1 MSKKTFISNQE
12 LELTQKIQLQFPRGV
27 IPSEVLK
34 YWENCPPDVLR
45 LVLRDAFYLTE
56 KVNDPIIKVRRPIP
70 FKLPHSEDLTG
81 SFYYPQNFLS
91 ERDLFFN
98 INDVNCFEAREIS
111 TKLADVLEIGGSYN
125 HLDVFQLWAIY
136 LRGPDFFLKYFL
148 GIIYAL
154 KSAFR
159 VNNDVYIPGIHLD
172 HSTDENKLQIDWY
185 SSCNNFSF
193 LDHLLVFK

>member
-27 IPSEVLK
+27 IPSEILK

-45 LVLRDAFYLTE
+45 LVLRDAFYLNE
-56 KVNDPIIKVRRPIP
+56 KVSDPIIKVRRPIP
-70 FKLPHSEDLTG
+70 FKLPHNEDFTG
-81 SFYYPQNFLS
+81 SFYYPQSFS
-91 ERDLFFN
+91 DMFFN
-98 INDVNCFEAREIS
+98 INDINYFEAREIS
-111 TKLADVLEIGGSYN
+111 TKPVDVLEKVDISN

-136 LRGPDFFLKYFL
+136 LRGPEFFLKYFL

-159 VNNDVYIPGIHLD
+159 VNNDIYIPGIKLD
-172 HSTDENKLQIDWY
+172 HSSDENKLRIDWY